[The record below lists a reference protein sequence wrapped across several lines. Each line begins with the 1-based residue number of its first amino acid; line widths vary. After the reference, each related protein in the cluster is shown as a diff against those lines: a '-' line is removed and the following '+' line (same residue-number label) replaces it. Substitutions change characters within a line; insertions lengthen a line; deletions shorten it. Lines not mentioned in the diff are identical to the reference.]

1 MRHYYDIIIVMESS
15 CLDFTSHKIVN
26 LKVNVINLWPGIPTD
41 SFSYLLVCLGRLH
54 SNCFT
59 FDLQGSLADHV
70 ALPGPIGVGI
80 ASLSIKL
87 LGFGYLVQIIA

>member
-1 MRHYYDIIIVMESS
+1 MRHYYEIIIVMESIMFGFH
-15 CLDFTSHKIVN
+15 LPQDNFV
-26 LKVNVINLWPGIPTD
+26 KVKVINLWPGIPTD